1 MDQDNW
7 AILDIED
14 DVHVLTGCLKLF
26 FRELKEPLIPC
37 PLFEKALQATNYQG
51 PNPERIRRYRGDTWE
66 FYLLISTFSSKNQF
80 TTDIV
85 ESLPTENYDTLQFL
99 LRHLLKIT
107 EYCEHN
113 RMHISN
119 LAIVFGPTLM
129 WAATVSNNLAL
140 DMMQQNLVVEAL
152 LNNYHNIFNR

>member
-1 MDQDNW
+1 
-7 AILDIED
+7 L
-14 DVHVLTGCLKLF
+14 
-26 FRELKEPLIPC
+26 
-37 PLFEKALQATNYQG
+37 
-51 PNPERIRRYRGDTWE
+51 E
-66 FYLLISTFSSKNQF
+66 FYLLIFLSKNQF